1 MRQHKLVKIKDIDD
15 SKTIEVKSL
24 DELFN
29 YKLTAWDTFMSCIW
43 YTPKRKIK
51 DLYYDIKYGFQRMFK
66 GYDDTDTFE
75 FWYNFCER
83 TSKIFDDMANHHYG
97 YPSRMTNEEYTN
109 RLKEMSQ
116 CLKNIMKVEQDY
128 DSNMTLTE
136 EYEIQ
141 EENKNKFMKLF
152 SELFFDLWD

>member
-1 MRQHKLVKIKDIDD
+1 MTKHKLKLKSIDD
-15 SKTIEVKSL
+15 SKAIEVKSL

-51 DLYYDIKYGFQRMFK
+51 DLYYDIKHGFQRMFK

-97 YPSRMTNEEYTN
+97 YPARMTNEEYTN
-109 RLKEMSQ
+109 KLKEMSSY
-116 CLKNIMKVEQDY
+116 LKTIIDLDQNYEGSLEEQY
-128 DSNMTLTE
+128 KL
-136 EYEIQ
+136 Q
-141 EENKNKFMKLF
+141 VENKDKFMQLF
-152 SELFFDLWD
+152 SELFFNLWD

>member
-1 MRQHKLVKIKDIDD
+1 MTKHKLKLKNIDD
-15 SKTIEVKSL
+15 SKAIEVKSL

-51 DLYYDIKYGFQRMFK
+51 DLYYDIKHGFQRMFK

-97 YPSRMTNEEYTN
+97 YPARMTNEEYTN
-109 RLKEMSQ
+109 KLKEMSS
-116 CLKNIMKVEQDY
+116 CLKTIIDLDQNYEGPLEEQDK
-128 DSNMTLTE
+128 L
-136 EYEIQ
+136 Q
-141 EENKNKFMKLF
+141 VENKDKFMQLF
-152 SELFFDLWD
+152 SELFFNLWD

>member
-1 MRQHKLVKIKDIDD
+1 MRQHKLGKIKDIDD
-15 SKTIEVKSL
+15 SKAIEVKSL

-51 DLYYDIKYGFQRMFK
+51 DLYYDVKYAFQRMFK

-75 FWYNFCER
+75 FWYNFCEH

-97 YPSRMTNEEYTN
+97 YAARMTNEEYTN
-109 RLKEMSQ
+109 KLKEMSSY
-116 CLKNIMKVEQDY
+116 LKTIIDLDQNYEGPLEEQDK
-128 DSNMTLTE
+128 L
-136 EYEIQ
+136 Q
-141 EENKNKFMKLF
+141 VENKDKFMQLF